1 MATNFCY
8 MEDVH
13 IDLLSE
19 QECGQL
25 MGGFVV
31 MEGGDVSETS
41 LYNGNCGSESGF
53 VNSNCAVEEVHLALF
68 GGEPFLAAKKVTI
81 PISQEITRI
90 CKETGKRIS
99 LHFTTNGTLLKSEY
113 VSQIAN
119 LHVPTSFQIAFDGD
133 RDLHNKTKKWGH

>member
-41 LYNGNCGSESGF
+41 LYNGNCGSES
-53 VNSNCAVEEVHLALF
+53 AL
-68 GGEPFLAAKKVTI
+68 
-81 PISQEITRI
+81 
-90 CKETGKRIS
+90 
-99 LHFTTNGTLLKSEY
+99 
-113 VSQIAN
+113 
-119 LHVPTSFQIAFDGD
+119 
-133 RDLHNKTKKWGH
+133 